1 MHSLSLTEWHACP
14 GNVHI
19 YGAFNC
25 ILNVPVFDGV
35 ISTCVTCVGENN
47 YFQLNYIITRCL
59 CDSANRRD
67 NVVALMRN

>member
-14 GNVHI
+14 SNVHI

-25 ILNVPVFDGV
+25 ILNVSVFDGV

-47 YFQLNYIITRCL
+47 SIPSSTTYLPDVYAILRIGGIMWL
-59 CDSANRRD
+59 A
-67 NVVALMRN
+67 

>member
-1 MHSLSLTEWHACP
+1 MHSLSLTERHACP

-25 ILNVPVFDGV
+25 ILNVFVFDGV

-47 YFQLNYIITRCL
+47 SISSSTTYLTDVNAILRIGGIMWL
-59 CDSANRRD
+59 P
-67 NVVALMRN
+67 

>member
-25 ILNVPVFDGV
+25 ILNVSVFDGV

-47 YFQLNYIITRCL
+47 SISSSTTYLPDVYAILRIGGIMWL
-59 CDSANRRD
+59 P
-67 NVVALMRN
+67 

>member
-25 ILNVPVFDGV
+25 ILNVSVYDGV

-47 YFQLNYIITRCL
+47 SI
-59 CDSANRRD
+59 SS
-67 NVVALMRN
+67 